1 MDLGSEFPYLERV
14 SRDLAIPAKDL
25 LRAFAVERDFHETI
39 LNEPDAGRRKRMYRD
54 VYETVHPIYGTQPAA
69 PGSKNP
75 KDRIVRLFR
84 KELSGKS
91 ILEVGCGTGLFL
103 RSVARLLPHKE
114 LVGLDISA
122 PVLPAPQDGIRFLR
136 ADVIDF
142 TVPERFDVVF
152 SEHVIEHIAPA
163 DLSAHISSMANA
175 LAEDGMLIISAPNGN
190 FGPSDVTRIIDCSHR
205 GRTSAMGTHLH
216 EPTHGEL
223 MAQLKRHG
231 FTRFHTIFPLMKVR
245 NWLPFLRFNAGMVA
259 FLERNPLLMKFL
271 HALRHRGR
279 CIARF
284 DTVLICGRR

>member
-1 MDLGSEFPYLERV
+1 MEQGSEFRYLERV
-14 SRDLAIPAKDL
+14 SRELAIPAVDL
-25 LRAFAVERDFHETI
+25 LRAYAVEKEFHETI
-39 LNEPDAGRRKRMYRD
+39 LNEPDADKRKRMYQD
-54 VYETVHPIYGTQPAA
+54 VYETVHPMYGTQPAA

-75 KDRIVRLFR
+75 KDRIVGLFR
-84 KELSGKS
+84 KELTGKS

-122 PVLPAPQDGIRFLR
+122 PVLPVPQDGIRFNR

-142 TVPERFDVVF
+142 SVPERFDVVF

-163 DLSAHISSMANA
+163 DLAAHISSMANA
-175 LAEDGMLIISAPNGN
+175 LAEDGVLIISAPNGN
-190 FGPSDVTRIIDCSHR
+190 FGPSDVTRIVDGSHT
-205 GRTSAMGTHLH
+205 GRTGARGTHLH

-223 MAQLKRHG
+223 MELLKRFG
-231 FTRFHTIFPLMKVR
+231 FTRFRTIFPFMKIR
-245 NWLPFLRFNAGMVA
+245 NWLPFVRFNAGMVA
-259 FLERNPLLMKFL
+259 FLERNPLVMKFL
-271 HALRHRGR
+271 HALRFRGR